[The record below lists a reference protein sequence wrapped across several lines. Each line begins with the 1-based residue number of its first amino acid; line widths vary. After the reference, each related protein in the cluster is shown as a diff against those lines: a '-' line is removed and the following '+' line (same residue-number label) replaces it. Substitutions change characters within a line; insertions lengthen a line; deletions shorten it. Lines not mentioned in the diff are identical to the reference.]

1 MGSDEPQQNSNDG
14 STPGSRRRG
23 GGPGGGSGH
32 SGRGGAS
39 GGGGRGAA
47 GGSGGHSGR
56 GGGASGGGASRR
68 DRRDKPQGPRDES
81 GPLRLQL
88 FLARA
93 GVASRR
99 KCEEIIASG
108 RVQVNG
114 EVVQRQG
121 VKVDPES
128 DEVRLDGKPIRQ
140 ARKYIYFVLNKPPGY
155 LATNKD
161 PEGRPLAISLIRE
174 AYSGRLFSVGR
185 LDFLSSGLIFFTN
198 DGRFADRVAH
208 PSSQIEKEYLVETK
222 RPIPEELLQRWQKGI
237 EIEGEQYH
245 LKSYAFKGPRRVQLI
260 LEEGKNREIRNVFH
274 AHNIPTKR
282 VHRIRI
288 GRITLGDLG
297 PAAFRK
303 LSKAEVEGLLGD
315 TRRNRNG
322 SSH

>member
-1 MGSDEPQQNSNDG
+1 MGSDEPQQN
-14 STPGSRRRG
+14 RG
-23 GGPGGGSGH
+23 
-32 SGRGGAS
+32 GRGGNNR
-39 GGGGRGAA
+39 RGN
-47 GGSGGHSGR
+47 SGR
-56 GGGASGGGASRR
+56 PDSGSRGDRSRR
-68 DRRDKPQGPRDES
+68 PRPEGPRNES

-114 EVVQRQG
+114 EVVKQQG
-121 VKVDPES
+121 VKVDPEN

-140 ARKYIYFVLNKPPGY
+140 ARKYVYFALNKPPGY
-155 LATNKD
+155 LTTNKD
-161 PEGRPLAISLIRE
+161 PEGRPLAIELIRE

-185 LDFLSSGLIFFTN
+185 LDYLSSGLIFFTN

-208 PSSQIEKEYLVETK
+208 PSSEIEKEYLVETK

-237 EIEGEQYH
+237 EVEGEQYH
-245 LKSYAFKGPRRVQLI
+245 LKDYSLKGPRRVQLV

-282 VHRIRI
+282 VHRLRI
-288 GRITLGDLG
+288 GPVTLGDLG
-297 PAAFRK
+297 PGACRK
-303 LSKAEVEGLLGD
+303 LNEQEISRLMGD
-315 TRRNRNG
+315 KRRKGHG
-322 SSH
+322 SRH

>member
-1 MGSDEPQQNSNDG
+1 MGSDEPQRNRKG
-14 STPGSRRRG
+14 RRDNQSHGGGGDSSRG
-23 GGPGGGSGH
+23 GGPRQ
-32 SGRGGAS
+32 GRRDNDSS
-39 GGGGRGAA
+39 GGGGD
-47 GGSGGHSGR
+47 SSR
-56 GGGASGGGASRR
+56 GGGPRQG
-68 DRRDKPQGPRDES
+68 RRDKPQGPRDES

-121 VKVDPES
+121 VKVDPET

-140 ARKYIYFVLNKPPGY
+140 ARNYVYFALNKPPGY
-155 LATNKD
+155 LTTNKD
-161 PEGRPLAISLIRE
+161 PEGRPLAIELIRE
-174 AYSGRLFSVGR
+174 AYSGRIFSVGR

-198 DGRFADRVAH
+198 DGRFGDRVAH

-222 RPIPEELLQRWQKGI
+222 RPIPEELLQQWRKGI
-237 EIEGEQYH
+237 DIEGERYH
-245 LKSYAFKGPRRVQLI
+245 LKSYAFKGPRRVQLV
-260 LEEGKNREIRNVFH
+260 LEEGKNREIRNVLH

-282 VHRIRI
+282 VHRVRI

-297 PAAFRK
+297 PGAFRK
-303 LSKAEVEGLLGD
+303 LNKAEVEGLLGE
-315 TRRNRNG
+315 TRRNRHG